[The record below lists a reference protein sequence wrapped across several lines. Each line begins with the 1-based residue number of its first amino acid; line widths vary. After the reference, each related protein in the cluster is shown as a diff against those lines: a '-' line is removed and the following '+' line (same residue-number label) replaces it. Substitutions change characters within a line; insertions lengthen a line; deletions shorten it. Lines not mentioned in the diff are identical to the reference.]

1 MISEQNI
8 KNVPRTQTGQ
18 KRYVLIAG
26 VGLFAVLLFHLIL
39 GTTPLVLFIAF
50 VTILIGVFMLLELGL
65 ENAASLVGFLFVFNT
80 VTFAVILKTLFLQP
94 LDSNLYRPTTGF
106 VVVLLAVLQMFFA
119 LKIVRILPTGA
130 PIFKPTTNLKYLKYL
145 AVASFV
151 IGFAFWLLNQRFLI
165 DRRASFY
172 SESTSFGGFASFTY
186 IFYMAIVA
194 ATAYVILS
202 TNGKRSLNIWVVLLL
217 IVGAIIG
224 LVASR
229 KIELAYTFLSYYL
242 TSFYFR
248 RFISKKQVTTLAL
261 FVVFAFFVFGPVV
274 HTFRSELWFLSFPQ
288 KVDFLRDNWRSVLN
302 KAQLESFLD
311 RVLSRR
317 KNGYDFEY
325 FGRNL
330 FFIDRFATIQHIDLI
345 IDTVEQQEHLGAATL
360 LRGYSRVLPRFLY
373 SEKSTIS
380 QADEVTWELGLR
392 KFGVIGFPT
401 VPLVGHAFAALGWA
415 GVFFVPFYMFIIL
428 FLILKKIGWQLYQ
441 NIYAVFFLVP
451 LVVNV
456 HQWTHTQF
464 IYRLLREF
472 PLLVLLLLFM
482 AGVFKVLNG
491 VNRRMGVADVRV

>member
-1 MISEQNI
+1 
-8 KNVPRTQTGQ
+8 
-18 KRYVLIAG
+18 
-26 VGLFAVLLFHLIL
+26 LFAILLFHLFL
-39 GTTPLVLFIAF
+39 GTTPLVLFLAL
-50 VTILIGVFMLLELGL
+50 VAILIGILLLFELGL
-65 ENAASLVGFLFVFNT
+65 ENAASVVGFLFVFNT

-94 LDSNLYRPTTGF
+94 LDSNLYRPTASY
-106 VVVLLAVLQMFFA
+106 VVVLLAVLQLFFA
-119 LKIVRILPTGA
+119 LKIVRIIPTGE

-145 AVASFV
+145 SIASFI
-151 IGFAFWLLNQRFLI
+151 IGFIFWLLNQRFLI

-172 SESTSFGGFASFTY
+172 TESSSFGGFASFTF

-194 ATAYVILS
+194 ATAHVILS
-202 TNGKRSLNIWVVLLL
+202 TNGKKSLNAWVILLL
-217 IVGAIIG
+217 IVGSIIG

-248 RFISKKQVTTLAL
+248 RFFSKKQVATLGL
-261 FVVFAFFVFGPVV
+261 FIAFAFFVFGPVV

-288 KVDFLRDNWRSVLN
+288 KMNFLRDNWSSMLN
-302 KAQLESFLD
+302 KSQLETFLD

-345 IDTVEQQEHLGAATL
+345 IDTVEQQEQLGAGTL

-373 SEKSTIS
+373 SKKSTIS

-428 FLILKKIGWQLYQ
+428 FLILKKIGWRLHQ
-441 NIYAVFFLVP
+441 NIYAIFFLVP

-472 PLLVLLLLFM
+472 PLLVLLLLFIS
-482 AGVFKVLNG
+482 GVFKIINS
-491 VNRRMGVADVRV
+491 VNQRAARSSV